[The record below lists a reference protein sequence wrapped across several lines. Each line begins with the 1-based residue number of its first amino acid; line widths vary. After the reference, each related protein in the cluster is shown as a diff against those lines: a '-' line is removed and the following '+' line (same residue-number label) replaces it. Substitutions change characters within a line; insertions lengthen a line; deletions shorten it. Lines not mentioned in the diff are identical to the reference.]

1 MVLLN
6 FAPQSRPAIQ
16 QFAPSLSGS
25 AACSHKSITPFLAIL
40 SKSLDFNSFR
50 CHAFELPRG
59 ARHKLLARN
68 LESELHPARRE
79 RGPRVRPHTS
89 FFHGSQTGSAQPSNP
104 TPTLSFHALTTIKS
118 CNPFVLT
125 FIQTAGGVY
134 PPSPLFQRF
143 KVHQPRPHPNALKF
157 SSLFT
162 LSTVNCQLLTNL
174 SRTSHQSPVTSNDP
188 AAH

>member
-25 AACSHKSITPFLAIL
+25 AACSHKSLSLFLARDPKNVPITPFLAI

-125 FIQTAGGVY
+125 FIQNAGGVY
-134 PPSPLFQRF
+134 PPSPLFQAQSS
-143 KVHQPRPHPNALKF
+143 VAATASQRPEVLF
-157 SSLFT
+157 SFH
-162 LSTVNCQLLTNL
+162 TVNCQLSTDFFP
-174 SRTSHQSPVTSNDP
+174 TSHEQ
-188 AAH
+188 